1 MSRTGKGCLVLV
13 LFFFLFSFL
22 SAEAQDKKG
31 KAKATDKKPKKA
43 EGGFGLMSSRSP
55 IEIAS
60 DVLEANQKENVVT
73 FSGNVIAKQEEMT
86 IHTNKL
92 VVNYDPE
99 TKKIS
104 EIQAIGNVKVVMG
117 DRRATGQKAIF
128 YQNENKLILE
138 GDAVIREGDNVI
150 RGERVIYYM
159 DEERSVVEP
168 SKGGRVTTTI
178 SPPKKDEKAEGG
190 KQKAEGKED
199 KPESRK

>member
-1 MSRTGKGCLVLV
+1 MSQTGKGFLVLV
-13 LFFFLFSFL
+13 LFFLLFSLL

-31 KAKATDKKPKKA
+31 KAKVTDKKPKA
-43 EGGFGLMSSRSP
+43 AGGFGVMSSRSP
-55 IEIAS
+55 IEIVS
-60 DVLEANQKENVVT
+60 DALEANQKENVVT

-104 EIQAIGNVKVVMG
+104 EIQALGNVKVVMG
-117 DRRATGQKAIF
+117 DRRATGQKAVF
-128 YQNENKLILE
+128 YQSENKLILE

-190 KQKAEGKED
+190 KQKAEGRED
-199 KPESRK
+199 KTESRK

>member
-1 MSRTGKGCLVLV
+1 MSQTGKGFLVLV
-13 LFFFLFSFL
+13 LFFLLFSLL

-31 KAKATDKKPKKA
+31 KAKGASKKPKA
-43 EGGFGLMSSRSP
+43 EGGFGLTSSRSP
-55 IEIAS
+55 IEITS
-60 DVLEANQKENVVT
+60 DALEANQKENVVT

-104 EIQAIGNVKVVMG
+104 EIQALGNVKVVMG
-117 DRRATGQKAIF
+117 DRRATGQKATF
-128 YQNENKLILE
+128 FQNENKLILE

-190 KQKAEGKED
+190 KQKAEEKEKKAEGKE
-199 KPESRK
+199 

>member
-1 MSRTGKGCLVLV
+1 MSRPVKGFLVLV
-13 LFFFLFSFL
+13 LFFFLFSSL
-22 SAEAQDKKG
+22 SGEAQDKKG
-31 KAKATDKKPKKA
+31 KAKEGSKKPKA

-55 IEIAS
+55 IEITS
-60 DVLEANQKENVVT
+60 DALEANQRENVVT
-73 FSGNVIAKQEEMT
+73 FNGNVIAKQEEMT

-92 VVNYDPE
+92 VVNYDAE

-104 EIQAIGNVKVVMG
+104 EIQALGNVKVVMG
-117 DRRATGQKAIF
+117 ERRATGQKAVF

-190 KQKAEGKED
+190 KKKAEGKE
-199 KPESRK
+199 

>member
-31 KAKATDKKPKKA
+31 KAKVTDKKPKA
-43 EGGFGLMSSRSP
+43 AGGFGVMSSRSP

-60 DVLEANQKENVVT
+60 DALEANQKENVVT

-92 VVNYDPE
+92 VVSYDPE

-104 EIQAIGNVKVVMG
+104 EIQALGNVKVVMG
-117 DRRATGQKAIF
+117 DRRATGQKAVF

-190 KQKAEGKED
+190 KQKAEGRED
-199 KPESRK
+199 KTESRK

>member
-1 MSRTGKGCLVLV
+1 MNRTGKGCLVL
-13 LFFFLFSFL
+13 LIFFLLLSFL
-22 SAEAQDKKG
+22 AAEAQDKKG
-31 KAKATDKKPKKA
+31 KSKGGDKKPKA
-43 EGGFGLMSSRSP
+43 EGGFGVMSSRSP
-55 IEIAS
+55 IEITS
-60 DVLEANQKENVVT
+60 DTLEANQKDNVVT

-92 VVNYDPE
+92 VVSYDPE

-104 EIQAIGNVKVVMG
+104 EIQALGNVKVVMG
-117 DRRATGQKAIF
+117 DRRATGQKAVF

-178 SPPKKDEKAEGG
+178 SPPKKDEKPEGG

-199 KPESRK
+199 KTESRK

>member
-31 KAKATDKKPKKA
+31 KAKVTDKKPKA
-43 EGGFGLMSSRSP
+43 AGGFGVMSSRSP
-55 IEIAS
+55 IEIVS
-60 DVLEANQKENVVT
+60 DALEANQKDNVVT

-92 VVNYDPE
+92 VVSYDPE

-104 EIQAIGNVKVVMG
+104 EIQALGNVKVVMG
-117 DRRATGQKAIF
+117 DRRATGQKAVF

-190 KQKAEGKED
+190 KQKAEGRED
-199 KPESRK
+199 KTESRK

>member
-1 MSRTGKGCLVLV
+1 MSQTGKGFLVLV
-13 LFFFLFSFL
+13 LFFLLFSLL

-31 KAKATDKKPKKA
+31 KAKVANKKPKA

-55 IEIAS
+55 IEITS
-60 DVLEANQKENVVT
+60 DALEANQKENVVT

-86 IHTNKL
+86 IYTNKL

-99 TKKIS
+99 TKKIG
-104 EIQAIGNVKVVMG
+104 EIQALGNVKVVMG
-117 DRRATGQKAIF
+117 DRRATGQKATF
-128 YQNENKLILE
+128 FQNENKLILE

-178 SPPKKDEKAEGG
+178 SPPKKD
-190 KQKAEGKED
+190 
-199 KPESRK
+199 

>member
-1 MSRTGKGCLVLV
+1 MSQTGKGFLVLV
-13 LFFFLFSFL
+13 LFFLLFSLL

-31 KAKATDKKPKKA
+31 KAKGASKKPKA
-43 EGGFGLMSSRSP
+43 EGGFGLTSSRSP
-55 IEIAS
+55 IEITS
-60 DVLEANQKENVVT
+60 DALEANQKENVVT

-92 VVNYDPE
+92 VVSYDPE

-104 EIQAIGNVKVVMG
+104 EIQALGNVKVVMG
-117 DRRATGQKAIF
+117 DRRATGQKAVF

-190 KQKAEGKED
+190 KQKAEEKEKKAEGKE
-199 KPESRK
+199 

>member
-1 MSRTGKGCLVLV
+1 MSQTGKGFLVLV
-13 LFFFLFSFL
+13 LFFLLFSLL

-31 KAKATDKKPKKA
+31 KAKGASKKPKA
-43 EGGFGLMSSRSP
+43 EGGFGLTSSRSP
-55 IEIAS
+55 IEITS
-60 DVLEANQKENVVT
+60 DALEANQKENVVT

-92 VVNYDPE
+92 VVSYDPE

-104 EIQAIGNVKVVMG
+104 EIQALGNVKVVMG
-117 DRRATGQKAIF
+117 DRRATGQKATF
-128 YQNENKLILE
+128 FQNENKLILE

-190 KQKAEGKED
+190 KQKAEEKEKKAEGKE
-199 KPESRK
+199 

>member
-1 MSRTGKGCLVLV
+1 MSQTGKGFLVLV
-13 LFFFLFSFL
+13 LFFLLFSLL

-31 KAKATDKKPKKA
+31 KAKVANKKPKA

-55 IEIAS
+55 IEITS
-60 DVLEANQKENVVT
+60 DALEANQKENVVT

-104 EIQAIGNVKVVMG
+104 EIQALGNVKVVMG
-117 DRRATGQKAIF
+117 DRRATGQKATF
-128 YQNENKLILE
+128 FQNENKLILE

-178 SPPKKDEKAEGG
+178 SPPKKDEKSEGG
-190 KQKAEGKED
+190 KQKAEEKEKKAEGKE
-199 KPESRK
+199 